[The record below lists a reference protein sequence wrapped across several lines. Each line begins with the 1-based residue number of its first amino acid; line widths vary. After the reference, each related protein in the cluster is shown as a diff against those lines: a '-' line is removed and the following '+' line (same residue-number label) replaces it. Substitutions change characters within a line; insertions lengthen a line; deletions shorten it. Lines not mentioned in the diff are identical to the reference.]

1 MCQDRRVSLQ
11 FTLSRTYNDAA
22 VILRTQNLGE
32 TDRVII
38 LLTPQ
43 FGVVHAVAKGI
54 RKGNSR
60 FGGRLEPFM
69 YVDVSFVAAKNLHT
83 ISQVQTRRAFTAPLM
98 SNFDAYLV
106 ALVLVELA
114 EELTKFTDDE
124 VPVLFQLLVGALSAL
139 SRSVH
144 HPLDIA
150 NSFILRAMRDG
161 GWDIGIS
168 QCALCGEAHH
178 LPWFSAELGLLC
190 ENCARTQSN
199 IRLRPLS
206 TEVAQYLGYASL
218 GDWTA
223 IDSQPHEEPA
233 KQAVRLLSEF
243 IQWHLEKP
251 LKSLIMLEREI

>member
-1 MCQDRRVSLQ
+1 MSLQ
-11 FTLSRTYNDAA
+11 FTLSRTYSDTA

-43 FGVVHAVAKGI
+43 FGVVHAVAKGV

-114 EELTKFTDDE
+114 EELTKFTEDE
-124 VPVLFQLLVGALSAL
+124 APDLFQLLVGGLSAL

-150 NSFILRAMRDG
+150 NSFVLRAMRDD
-161 GWDIGIS
+161 GWDIGGS
-168 QCALCGEAHH
+168 QCVQCGENNH
-178 LPWFSAELGLLC
+178 LAWFSPELGLLC
-190 ENCARTQSN
+190 ENCARALSN
-199 IRLRPLS
+199 TYVRPLS
-206 TEVAQYLGYASL
+206 KELVQYLSSAAL
-218 GDWTA
+218 GDWAA
-223 IDSQPHEEPA
+223 IDSQPHEEYA
-233 KQAVRLLSEF
+233 KYAVRLLSEF

-251 LKSLIMLEREI
+251 LKSLTMLEREI